1 MTQDPTTMNR
11 FQRNA
16 AKRGVKATER
26 TKSWGAEQKE
36 KALSPADQ
44 GRNRFGAPNLRKPVA
59 TAPQTLPTVQR
70 TAGGTLMSP
79 ELIAARDAEQIR
91 RAQIKADAARPKY
104 QQPSL
109 LDFEAIV
116 QAFPARHSNPL
127 AADYFFN
134 SLWNRTMLERCVAHN
149 VAAGNIGYDSL
160 GLDAAHKVLLE
171 GGYYEAERRV
181 RGTAAPR
188 EYPPFGGMEEAQ
200 APKTPKTPNGNVT
213 DSQERAR
220 LRTMPLAELAKLAR
234 AGYKNPNGR
243 MV

>member
-1 MTQDPTTMNR
+1 MTQDPTEMNK
-11 FQRNA
+11 FQRDA

-26 TKSWGAEQKE
+26 TKSWGTEQKE
-36 KALSPADQ
+36 KALAPADQ
-44 GRNRFGAPNLRKPVA
+44 GHNRFGAPNLRKPVA

-79 ELIAARDAEQIR
+79 ELIAARDAEQKR
-91 RAQIKADAARPKY
+91 RAQIKADAARPKF
-104 QQPSL
+104 QQPSVMDL
-109 LDFEAIV
+109 EAIAA
-116 QAFPARHSNPL
+116 AFAARHSNPQ

-134 SLWNRTMLERCVAHN
+134 SLWNRTMLDRCVAHN

-160 GLDAAHKVLLE
+160 GLEAAHKVLLE

-188 EYPPFGGMEEAQ
+188 EYPPYVGVEEAQ
-200 APKTPKTPNGNVT
+200 APKTLNGTVT

-220 LRTMPLAELAKLAR
+220 LRSMPLDELAKLAR

-243 MV
+243 TV

>member
-11 FQRNA
+11 FQRDA

-26 TKSWGAEQKE
+26 TKSWGAEQKD
-36 KALSPADQ
+36 KALAPADQ
-44 GRNRFGAPNLRKPVA
+44 ARNRFGAPNLRTPA
-59 TAPQTLPTVQR
+59 ANAPQTLPTVQR
-70 TAGGTLMSP
+70 TASGTLMSP
-79 ELIAARDAEQIR
+79 ELIAARDAEQGR
-91 RAQIKADAARPKY
+91 RAKIKADTARPKY
-104 QQPSL
+104 QQPSVMDL
-109 LDFEAIV
+109 EAIAL
-116 QAFPARHSNPL
+116 AFVARHSTPQ

-134 SLWNRTMLERCVAHN
+134 SPWNRTMLERCVAHN

-188 EYPPFGGMEEAQ
+188 EYPPFVGAEETQ
-200 APKTPKTPNGNVT
+200 APKMLNANIT
-213 DSQERAR
+213 DSKENAR
-220 LRTMPLAELAKLAR
+220 LRSMPLDELAKLAR

-243 MV
+243 TV